1 MSSREY
7 SVPKAATD
15 VKPPDVNC
23 HFMKNYPKFYFLLLI
38 AISSCR
44 NNSVSD
50 LQNNGIENDTL
61 EKITIKGQDAKYL
74 LTPDKTDSLCINDI
88 ERGKTDLKNFSGVYV
103 KTICFGCSVKP
114 YETEL
119 NVVLKKKK
127 FKLGV
132 QELGCVTALGQTQ
145 GCYKGYV
152 DLKMQEKYGAA
163 YKEEIEKEA
172 EKLFITN
179 LITQ

>member
-1 MSSREY
+1 
-7 SVPKAATD
+7 
-15 VKPPDVNC
+15 
-23 HFMKNYPKFYFLLLI
+23 MKNYPKFYFLLLI